1 MDKRKLYYLRFMGI
15 SASVMIAVAMLEIS
29 LGRQVG
35 HIHLN
40 GGLILVLLTVHAK
53 NDLIREIKQETKAD

>member
-1 MDKRKLYYLRFMGI
+1 MGI